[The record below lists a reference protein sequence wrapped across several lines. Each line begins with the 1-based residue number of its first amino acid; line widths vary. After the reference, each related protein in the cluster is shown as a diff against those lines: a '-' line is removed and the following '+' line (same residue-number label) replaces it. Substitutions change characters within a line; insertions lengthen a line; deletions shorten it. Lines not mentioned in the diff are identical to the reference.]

1 MGVEKLSIQSI
12 DRSQTHSVKWESR
25 VSKFGTDD
33 LLPLWVADMDI
44 ASPPCVVDAL
54 IERAKHPIYGYTIY
68 PDSYYEAIEGWMSR
82 RFGWSIDRDW
92 IVPCYGVV
100 PSINFSIE
108 AYSDIGDG
116 VIVQTPV
123 YPPFFNS
130 VRTHRRKLLENRL
143 LHRDGKYSIDFDDLE
158 IKAKE
163 AKLFILCSP
172 HNPVGRVWDRDELEK
187 IVDICRRYDIKI
199 VSDEIHSDIVY
210 EKVHHILA
218 SIAPDITILLNA
230 PSKSFNVAGLNS
242 SFAVI
247 SDRKLRSKYS
257 RAQRHSGLG
266 DGNPFGIEATIR
278 AYNSGEDWLE
288 GTKEYFRGNIAYIEN
303 FFRESDVDIL
313 PTVTEATFLIWLD
326 CTGLG
331 LSDDKLEE
339 FFVKEAR
346 LGLNSGI
353 SFGSGGSGFM
363 RINIA
368 TARETLEE
376 AMSRLAE
383 AYRRVF
389 IDR

>member
-1 MGVEKLSIQSI
+1 MGAKKLSIKSI
-12 DRSQTHSVKWESR
+12 DRSHTHSVKWENR

-44 ASPPCVVDAL
+44 ASPSCVVDAL

-68 PDSYYEAIEGWMSR
+68 PESYYEAIESWINK
-82 RFGWSIDRDW
+82 RFDWSIDRDW

-108 AYSDIGDG
+108 AYSEIGDG

-130 VRTHRRKLLENRL
+130 VQVHRRKLLANNL
-143 LHRDGKYSIDFDDLE
+143 LYSDGKYSIDFDDLE
-158 IKAKE
+158 AKAKE

-187 IVDICRRYDIKI
+187 IVDICRRNDVKI

-210 EKVHHILA
+210 KKRHHILT
-218 SIAPDITILLNA
+218 SMAPDISILLNA
-230 PSKSFNVAGLNS
+230 PSKSFNIAGLNS

-247 SDRKLRSKYS
+247 PEKKLRNKYNKI
-257 RAQRHSGLG
+257 QRRSGLG
-266 DGNPFGIEATIR
+266 DGNPFGIEAMTK
-278 AYNSGEDWLE
+278 AYNFGESWLE
-288 GTKEYFRGNIAYIEN
+288 DTKSHFRNNIEFINKFLIEHDMGIIPI
-303 FFRESDVDIL
+303 E
-313 PTVTEATFLIWLD
+313 TEATFLIWLD
-326 CTGLG
+326 CSAMGLD
-331 LSDDKLEE
+331 DDKLEE
-339 FFVKEAR
+339 FFIKEAR

-353 SFGSGGSGFM
+353 SFGDGGSGFM

-368 TARETLEE
+368 TSIDVLRE
-376 AMSRLAE
+376 AMDRLYE
-383 AYRRVF
+383 AYRRLQ
-389 IDR
+389 IER

>member
-1 MGVEKLSIQSI
+1 MSQKII
-12 DRSQTHSVKWESR
+12 DRSQTHSLKWEGR

-44 ASPPCVVDAL
+44 ASPPCVVDVL
-54 IERAKHPIYGYTIY
+54 VERAKHPIYGYTIY

-82 RFGWSIDRDW
+82 RFGWSIDREW

-108 AYSDIGDG
+108 AYSDVGDG

-130 VRTHRRKLLENRL
+130 VKAHRRKLLENRL
-143 LHRDGKYSIDFDDLE
+143 LYENGKYSIDFHDFE
-158 IKAKE
+158 AKAKE

-187 IVDICRRYDIKI
+187 IVDICRRYNLKI

-210 EKVHHILA
+210 KKRHHILA
-218 SIAPDITILLNA
+218 SIASDITILLNA

-242 SFAVI
+242 SFAI
-247 SDRKLRSKYS
+247 IPDRKLRSRYS
-257 RAQRHSGLG
+257 RSQRRSGLG
-266 DGNPFGIEATIR
+266 DGNPFGIEAMIR
-278 AYNSGEDWLE
+278 AYTLGDVWLE
-288 GTKEYFRGNIAYIEN
+288 DTKSYFQKNIEFINSFLIEHKI
-303 FFRESDVDIL
+303 DIV
-313 PTVTEATFLIWLD
+313 PIETEATFLVWLD
-326 CTGLG
+326 CSRLG

-339 FFVKEAR
+339 FFIKEAK

-353 SFGSGGSGFM
+353 SFGAGGSGFM
-363 RINIA
+363 RLNIA
-368 TARETLEE
+368 THIETLRE
-376 AMSRLAE
+376 AMGRLDE

-389 IDR
+389 NDI